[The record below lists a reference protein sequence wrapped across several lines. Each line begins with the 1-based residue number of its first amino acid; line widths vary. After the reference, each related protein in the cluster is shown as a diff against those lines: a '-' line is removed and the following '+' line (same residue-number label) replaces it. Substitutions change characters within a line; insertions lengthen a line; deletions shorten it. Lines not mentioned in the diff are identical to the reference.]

1 MKMYKQSNKVMGR
14 GETLKLR
21 IRRVQRKMKQQTDEK
36 TAYLRDLRRS
46 YSVLVPASLVDQAVK
61 NLPAT

>member
-14 GETLKLR
+14 GEPLRLR
-21 IRRVQRKMKQQTDEK
+21 IRRVQRKMKQQMRKQLTSDTLEGHIQF
-36 TAYLRDLRRS
+36 Y
-46 YSVLVPASLVDQAVK
+46 VPASLVVQAVK

>member
-14 GETLKLR
+14 GEPLRLR
-21 IRRVQRKMKQQTDEK
+21 IRRVQRKMKQQMRKQLTSDTLEGHIQF
-36 TAYLRDLRRS
+36 R
-46 YSVLVPASLVDQAVK
+46 VPASLVVQAVK